1 MPQRSTS
8 IAIPTPCSKSWAA
21 MTPTNAGRHCAACE
35 KTVVDFMQKT
45 DAEILAYLAQAAGGR
60 SCGRFR
66 PEQLARPL
74 QPAETASSWRSW
86 LGTVVTLLGVL
97 SAGRAAAQ
105 VGYSP
110 AAVAAHPAPDRA
122 ARQPAVGTPARP
134 ETAAPTEPQQFRGVV
149 SDATT
154 GERIPGVTVLL
165 AGTTVGASTDA
176 HGEFAFAAPT
186 GTLAPVLVIS
196 SVGYTTVRLPASA
209 EPMTVQLQVDA
220 TALSGE
226 VVVVGGYRSV
236 RPWPWHPRALY
247 YWLSR
252 PFRRL

>member
-1 MPQRSTS
+1 
-8 IAIPTPCSKSWAA
+8 
-21 MTPTNAGRHCAACE
+21 MTPTTTGRHCAACA
-35 KTVVDFMQKT
+35 KTVVDFTQKT

-74 QPAETASSWRSW
+74 QPAETASRWRSW
-86 LGTVVTLLGVL
+86 LGTAVTLLGVL

-110 AAVAAHPAPDRA
+110 AAVAAHPGPGISAH
-122 ARQPAVGTPARP
+122 QPAVDTPTTT
-134 ETAAPTEPQQFRGVV
+134 EPTEPSQFRGVV
-149 SDATT
+149 SDAAT
-154 GERIPGVTVLL
+154 GERVPGATVLL

-176 HGEFAFAAPT
+176 HGEFAFVAPAST
-186 GTLAPVLVIS
+186 HAPVLVIS

-209 EPMTVQLQVDA
+209 EPMAVQLQVDA

-226 VVVVGGYRSV
+226 VVVVGGYQSV
-236 RPWPWHPRALY
+236 RPWP
-247 YWLSR
+247 
-252 PFRRL
+252 